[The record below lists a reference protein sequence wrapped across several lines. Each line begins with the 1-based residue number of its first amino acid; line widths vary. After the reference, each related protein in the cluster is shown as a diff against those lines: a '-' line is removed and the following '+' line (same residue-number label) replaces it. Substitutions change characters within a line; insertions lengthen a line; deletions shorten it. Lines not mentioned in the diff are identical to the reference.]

1 MAFLDIYFQEFIAAI
16 DFPSS
21 KYSLDNFWHFEK

>member
-21 KYSLDNFWHFEK
+21 KYSLENWQFEK